1 MDRLIVE
8 TTDETKERD
17 KDEVVAVLVAED
29 LPVDISNKVVK
40 CMMVKDKATMFNGN
54 ETNLLYITCDRDL
67 GRFICR

>member
-40 CMMVKDKATMFNGN
+40 CMMVKDKAINGN